1 MAIDFRSSLVR
12 KPWGYEYL
20 MYQNEQLGLW
30 LLRLEPGAATSLH
43 CHPRKKT
50 GLVVLAGEA
59 HLSFLNDGID
69 LKPLGR
75 NMIRPGLFHSTKA
88 TSDDGLFLLEVETP
102 RDKENLVRLEDNYG
116 RQAQP
121 YEGVEA
127 HEPLPS
133 DLLQLETPETGSEF
147 RYDLC
152 GCDLVVRRITEASE
166 LEIDDPSAVIM
177 LLEGGLTTSEG
188 EPILDAGDVVSP
200 ATFSRLV
207 KSFPLTAPLTV
218 LIVTRP

>member
-1 MAIDFRSSLVR
+1 MAIDFRSTLVR

-20 MYQNEQLGLW
+20 MYQNDLLGLW
-30 LLRLEPGAATSLH
+30 LLRLEHGAATSLH

-50 GLVVLAGEA
+50 GLVVLSGEA
-59 HLSFLNDGID
+59 HLSFLNDGVD

-88 TSDDGLFLLEVETP
+88 TSPEGLFLLEVETP

-127 HEPLPS
+127 TEPLPS
-133 DLLQLETPETGSEF
+133 NLLQLETPETGAEF
-147 RYDLC
+147 KYELC
-152 GCDLVVRRITEASE
+152 GCDLVVRRITDAADLQIE
-166 LEIDDPSAVIM
+166 DPSAVIM
-177 LLEGGLTTSEG
+177 LLEGGLATAEG

-200 ATFSRLV
+200 ATFFRLV
-207 KSFPLTAPLTV
+207 KSFPLTTPLTV
-218 LIVTRP
+218 LIITRP

>member
-20 MYQNEQLGLW
+20 MYQNDQLGLW
-30 LLRLEPGAATSLH
+30 LLRLEQGAATSLH

-50 GLVVLAGEA
+50 GLVVLSGEA
-59 HLSFLNDGID
+59 HLSFLNDGVD
-69 LKPLGR
+69 MKPLGR

-88 TSDDGLFLLEVETP
+88 TSPDGLFLLEVETP
-102 RDKENLVRLEDNYG
+102 RDKENLVRLEDKYG

-121 YEGVEA
+121 YEGAEA
-127 HEPLPS
+127 HEPLPA
-133 DLLQLETPETGSEF
+133 DLLQLQTPETGGEF

-152 GCDLVVRRITEASE
+152 GCQLLVRRVADAADLQIE
-166 LEIDDPSAVIM
+166 DPSAVIM
-177 LLEGGLTTSEG
+177 LLEGGLTTPEG
-188 EPILDAGDVVSP
+188 EPILDSGDVVSP
-200 ATFSRLV
+200 ATFFRLV

-218 LIVTRP
+218 LIITRP